1 LFAWKEKTMS
11 LSWLQRWSK
20 SKFPING
27 QARRTKRRVSAASCS
42 PCRSRS
48 TVRLKLEHLED
59 RRVLSSP
66 DNVQLLLFGAQGPYT
81 SGGSIASYAGVGFQ
95 RNDVAYL
102 LTSVNGAPDTNK
114 SDFHAQIN
122 WGDSHSSTG
131 DLVYEGL
138 YNSSYAEY
146 LIKGTHTY
154 QQANPNNGYS
164 VSVTVNGPDG
174 TSDGPQQTAKA
185 YVNDMPSGMPGMG
198 PTLPVNLPDAENV
211 QLLLFGAQGPYTS
224 GGSITSY
231 DGVGFQR
238 NDVAYLLASV
248 NGAPDQTLSDF
259 TAQINYGNVA
269 DWWLG
274 DLVYEGLY
282 NSSYAEY
289 LIKGSFTYQQHG
301 IYANALTLNGEHLI
315 QGKQAYQQAKTNN
328 GYPIVVYVNGP
339 DGTSISGQTA
349 TGYVADMPSGIPGRQ
364 PTLPANPHAAENV
377 QLLLFGAQGPY
388 TSGGSIDSIAGV
400 GFQEND
406 VAWLLASV
414 NGAPDQTLSDF
425 TAQINYGD
433 SASWYNGDPVYEGLY
448 NNSYAEYLIK
458 GTHTY
463 QQATPPNAGSPIVVY
478 VNGPDGTSTSGQT
491 ATGNVSPNPIPTR
504 ITLSP
509 TTILA
514 GTVDTAYNQT
524 ITASGGNGDPTVSY
538 YVTSG
543 AILTGLSFNVLNGNA
558 LTISGIPQV
567 SGSVSFS
574 VTAIDSAGDSPVTQT
589 YTLTVYPAEHPVTLS
604 PAAPTSP
611 AAPPSPPA
619 PKSLQVPPLL
629 ELLDSLLGGI
639 ETINGNGTETI
650 TDSFFGI
657 PLLVATFDQP
667 GNLESVTL
675 FWINITFL
683 FA

>member
-1 LFAWKEKTMS
+1 L
-11 LSWLQRWSK
+11 LS
-20 SKFPING
+20 G
-27 QARRTKRRVSAASCS
+27 
-42 PCRSRS
+42 
-48 TVRLKLEHLED
+48 LE
-59 RRVLSSP
+59 
-66 DNVQLLLFGAQGPYT
+66 NVQLLLFGAQGPYT

-102 LTSVNGAPDTNK
+102 LASVNGAPDTNK
-114 SDFHAQIN
+114 SDFHPQIN
-122 WGDSHSSTG
+122 WGDSNSSTG
-131 DLVYEGL
+131 NLVYEGL

-164 VSVTVNGPDG
+164 VSVSVNGPDG
-174 TSDGPQQTAKA
+174 TSDGPQQTATA

-231 DGVGFQR
+231 DSVGFQR

-289 LIKGSFTYQQHG
+289 LIKGTYTYQQHG
-301 IYANALTLNGEHLI
+301 VYANALKLNGGHFIE
-315 QGKQAYQQAKTNN
+315 GTQAYQQANTNN
-328 GYPIVVYVNGP
+328 GYPIVVYVYGP

-364 PTLPANPHAAENV
+364 PTLPADPHAAENV

-388 TSGGSIDSIAGV
+388 TSGGSIDSVAGV

-414 NGAPDQTLSDF
+414 NRAPDQTLSDF

-433 SASWYNGDPVYEGLY
+433 NASWYNGDLVYEGLY
-448 NNSYAEYLIK
+448 NNSYAEYLIT

-463 QQATPPNAGSPIVVY
+463 QQATPPNAGYPIAVY
-478 VNGPDGTSTSGQT
+478 VNGPDGTSTNGQT
-491 ATGNVSPNPIPTR
+491 ATGNVSPNPIPTP
-504 ITLSP
+504 INLSP
-509 TTILA
+509 TTIPA
-514 GTVDTAYNQT
+514 GTEGAAYNQT
-524 ITASGGNGDPTVSY
+524 ITASGGNGELTLNY
-538 YVTSG
+538 LVTSG
-543 AILTGLSFNVLNGNA
+543 AIPAGLSFNILNGNA
-558 LTISGIPQV
+558 LTISGTPQA

-574 VTAIDSAGDSPVTQT
+574 VTASDRAGDNPVTQN
-589 YTLTVYPAEHPVTLS
+589 YTLTVNPAQT
-604 PAAPTSP
+604 PT
-611 AAPPSPPA
+611 PPSPPA
-619 PKSLQVPPLL
+619 PPSPVAAPSPPAPQALQVPPLL

-639 ETINGNGTETI
+639 ETTNGDGTETI
-650 TDSFFGI
+650 TDRLFGI
-657 PLLVATFDQP
+657 PLFVSTYNSAGGLV
-667 GNLESVTL
+667 SVTL
-675 FWINITFL
+675 LGANITSL
-683 FA
+683 FV